1 VRRDDERGQA
11 LPLVLVIMAAA
22 MGTALLLG
30 ELGSRALAE
39 SRAQTAADAA
49 ALAGAAE
56 GPEAAAELA
65 RVNGSA
71 TTDVEGTVGDATV
84 TVRVGEADAVARAQ
98 APLPAGDGTEG
109 LTPAMT
115 AAVARA
121 GVLLGRPVPISS
133 GWRSP
138 AQQAALWA
146 NRHLNPYPVAPPG
159 TSMHERGLAI
169 DVPRTFVATLRAVA
183 AAVGLCQPLPV
194 SDPVHFELCRRT
206 LVQTGAT

>member
-1 VRRDDERGQA
+1 MRRHDERGQA

-30 ELGSRALAE
+30 ALGSRALAE

-56 GPEAAAELA
+56 GPAAAAELA
-65 RVNGSA
+65 RLNGS
-71 TTDVEGTVGDATV
+71 TSSDVEGSVGDATV
-84 TVRVGEADAVARAQ
+84 TVRVGDGRAIARAQ
-98 APLPAGDGTEG
+98 APPPPTGAIEG
-109 LTPAMT
+109 LTPEMT

-121 GVLLGRPVPISS
+121 EALLGTPVPVSS
-133 GWRSP
+133 GWRSV
-138 AQQAALWA
+138 AQQTALWA

-169 DVPRTFVATLRAVA
+169 DVPRSLVATLRTVA
-183 AAVGLCQPLPV
+183 AAAGLCQPLPS

-206 LVQTGAT
+206 LVPTGAT

>member
-1 VRRDDERGQA
+1 MRRSDERGQA

-22 MGTALLLG
+22 MGAALLLG
-30 ELGSRALAE
+30 ALGSRALAE

-49 ALAGAAE
+49 ALAAAAE
-56 GPEAAAELA
+56 GPEAAEALA

-71 TTDVEGTVGDATV
+71 ASDVDGTVGDATV

-98 APLPAGDGTEG
+98 APPRPGGGTVG
-109 LTPAMT
+109 LTPEMA

-121 GVLLGRPVPISS
+121 GALLGRPVPITS
-133 GWRSP
+133 GWRSA

-169 DVPRTFVATLRAVA
+169 DFDNCSWRSSACYVWLANNASGF
-183 AAVGLCQPLPV
+183 GFYNLPSEPWHWSV
-194 SDPVHFELCRRT
+194 N
-206 LVQTGAT
+206 GN